1 LSRAALPDRQYS
13 YAYVIGLEAENLSQ
27 IKRKIKLKIC
37 FEGAISQASKCS
49 NFPGI
54 RLCWL
59 SVKQINKINFVLKL
73 PKRNNVT
80 RRQMTTTA
88 AFTLR

>member
-1 LSRAALPDRQYS
+1 MWPTALAAFPAFPPLR
-13 YAYVIGLEAENLSQ
+13 
-27 IKRKIKLKIC
+27 
-37 FEGAISQASKCS
+37 QASKCS